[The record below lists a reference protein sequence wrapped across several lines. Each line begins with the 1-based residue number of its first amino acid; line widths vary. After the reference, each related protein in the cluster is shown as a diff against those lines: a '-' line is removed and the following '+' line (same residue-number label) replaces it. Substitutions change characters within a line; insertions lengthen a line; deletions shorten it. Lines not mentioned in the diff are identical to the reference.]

1 MEPGQT
7 SFHKAGPRI
16 SWFIRSFTL
25 ISLLIIALP
34 SCRQTGI
41 QSNPAPGTT
50 MTSAKDGM
58 VRLYVPAG
66 NFMMGSDK
74 DDRMAGPDEFPQ
86 HQVYLDAF
94 WIDQTEVTNAM
105 FAAFL
110 NEAGNQEVDG
120 KTWLNMH
127 VTDPKIIQE
136 AGLWQ
141 PQAGFE
147 NHPVVNVTWDGAQAY
162 CEWAGRRLPTEAE
175 WEKAARGTEGAMY
188 PWGDGAPACE
198 LTNFDGADCTL
209 RHTTPAGS
217 YPKGQ
222 SPYGA
227 LDMSGNV
234 WELVADYYA
243 ADYYVNSPKNNP
255 TGPVEGESHAVRGG
269 SLYVH
274 AYDVRS
280 ARRADALPTSS
291 GSYVGFR
298 CALSADDR
306 ANIWPWRRNN

>member
-1 MEPGQT
+1 MIPDLQTRFSMKLGQT
-7 SFHKAGPRI
+7 SFHQSGSRI
-16 SWFIRSFTL
+16 GWLVRTYTFIG
-25 ISLLIIALP
+25 LLIIALP
-34 SCRQTGI
+34 SCRQIGI

-58 VRLYVPAG
+58 VIRYVPSG
-66 NFMMGSDK
+66 NFIMGSNE
-74 DDRMAGPDEFPQ
+74 DDRLAKPDESPQ

-105 FAAFL
+105 FASFL
-110 NEAGNQEVDG
+110 NEVGNQEVDG
-120 KTWLNMH
+120 KTWLNMR
-127 VTDPKIIQE
+127 VTDPKIVQE

-141 PQAGFE
+141 PQAGYE

-162 CEWAGRRLPTEAE
+162 CDWAGRRLPTEAE

-209 RHTTPAGS
+209 RHTTPVGS
-217 YPKGQ
+217 YPEGQ
-222 SPYGA
+222 SPFGA

-234 WELVADYYA
+234 WEMVADYYA
-243 ADYYVNSPKNNP
+243 ADYYANSPENNP
-255 TGPVEGESHAVRGG
+255 TGPVEGGSHAVRGG
-269 SLYVH
+269 SFYVH

-280 ARRADALPTSS
+280 ARRADAPSTSS
-291 GSYVGFR
+291 GPYVGFR
-298 CALSADDR
+298 CVLP
-306 ANIWPWRRNN
+306 AND